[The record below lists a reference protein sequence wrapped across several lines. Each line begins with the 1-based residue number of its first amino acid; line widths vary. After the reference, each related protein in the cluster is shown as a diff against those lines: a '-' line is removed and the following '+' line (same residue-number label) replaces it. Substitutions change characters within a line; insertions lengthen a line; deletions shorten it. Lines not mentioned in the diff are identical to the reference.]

1 MRLLKVMIF
10 LALPLTTLPV
20 TPQTLYCPGS
30 NLHHRKTLL
39 LPPKILP

>member
-1 MRLLKVMIF
+1 MRLLKEMIF
-10 LALPLTTLPV
+10 LALPLIILPV
-20 TPQTLYCPGS
+20 APQTLYYPGS